1 MAISAEVEIYP
12 GEMRARVPPE
22 KTIGPGLA
30 IGMAAAAVL
39 AQAEIVIAPPY
50 IQISEGGV

>member
-50 IQISEGGV
+50 IQTSEGGV